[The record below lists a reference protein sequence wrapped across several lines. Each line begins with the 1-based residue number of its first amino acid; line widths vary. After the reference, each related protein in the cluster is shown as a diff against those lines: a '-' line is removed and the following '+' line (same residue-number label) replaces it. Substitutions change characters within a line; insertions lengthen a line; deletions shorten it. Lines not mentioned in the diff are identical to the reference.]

1 MPRRSNPLIDDDS
14 IYEVVCNT
22 EANRSRRATRSR
34 CLDHSYVVTSAVSHV
49 TPHVTAALNDA
60 SFPTTTVIQEADLV
74 ISRKNAL
81 PIQEGIALAAD
92 FSAISAN
99 VAVLSLYTLITQGL
113 RSNLPEDSVKI
124 EERTKKDIKEPIETD
139 CERYLHKDVEN
150 L

>member
-1 MPRRSNPLIDDDS
+1 VI
-14 IYEVVCNT
+14 
-22 EANRSRRATRSR
+22 
-34 CLDHSYVVTSAVSHV
+34 
-49 TPHVTAALNDA
+49 AALNDV

-92 FSAISAN
+92 FSAISST
-99 VAVLSLYTLITQGL
+99 VAVLSLYTLIALGPH
-113 RSNLPEDSVKI
+113 SNLPEDSVKI